1 MLFVGGT
8 EFPPNTLAI
17 RKGKRDLVQRREN
30 VYTSGFEY
38 VYMYVCVCV
47 CANVCI
53 GGGII
58 KELPCSGFF
67 FFHVGPPNWLISEH
81 YQSSKRKEGRLLAER
96 LRVAL

>member
-38 VYMYVCVCV
+38 VYLYVCVCV
-47 CANVCI
+47 CVCVCVNVCI

-58 KELPCSGFF
+58 K
-67 FFHVGPPNWLISEH
+67 
-81 YQSSKRKEGRLLAER
+81 
-96 LRVAL
+96 